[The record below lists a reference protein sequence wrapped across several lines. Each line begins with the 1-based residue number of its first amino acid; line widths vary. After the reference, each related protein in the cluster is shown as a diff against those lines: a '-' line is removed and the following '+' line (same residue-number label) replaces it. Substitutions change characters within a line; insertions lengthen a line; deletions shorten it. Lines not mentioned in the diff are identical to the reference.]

1 MNLAEFIIGVESF
14 NANIDIPL
22 IRKGYEFSA
31 KAHSGQYRE
40 SRKPYLEHCLEV
52 AFILAEQHLD
62 SATIAAGLLHDVV
75 EDTDVTIERVREEF
89 DDEIAE
95 LVDGVTKIGELKFK
109 SLEEEQVE
117 YFRKMLLS
125 MAKDIRVIIIKL
137 ADRLHNM
144 RTLDSL
150 DKNKQRKIAQE
161 TREVY
166 APLAHRFG
174 MARIKWELEDLS
186 LKYLDSEAY
195 DELVRKISA
204 RREDREAYIREIT
217 EPLKRELDE
226 AGIEAEITGR
236 AKHFDSIYRKMK
248 KRQKPFEEIYDLFA
262 IRIIVDSE
270 GECYHTLGMVH
281 TLWMPV
287 ADRFRD
293 YIALPKSNMYQS
305 LHTTV
310 IGPRGKM
317 VEIQIRTHQMH
328 RTADYGI
335 AAHWLYK
342 EGRREP
348 DESDKQMTWLREVL
362 EWQKDLT
369 NPSEFLEY
377 LKIDLFRDDIF
388 VFTPKGELR
397 QLPKGS
403 TPLDFAYAVHSEVG
417 HHCMGARVDGKM
429 VPLNTILSS
438 GQEVEV
444 ITSAHQSPSQDWL
457 KIVKTPR
464 ARSKIRHWLRQKR
477 YEESVNLGKEIFE
490 RELQKRHLKPPPEQE
505 LSDLGMGLNF
515 HDSEAMFFALG
526 NGNVSMKHI
535 LTKLTPPEK
544 QKEVKPSIIGKFVD
558 KARGGTKGIR
568 VGGMGNMMFRFAGCC
583 QPVPG
588 ERIVGFVT
596 RGRGVSIHRSDC
608 PNALQMMMEDERK
621 VEVRWNVGKDQ
632 SFMVK
637 LEVLVEDRKN
647 MLRDITQAISD
658 ADTNVRGAEIKG
670 EEITSTGSFIIEV
683 KNINHLNRTLKKIK
697 KVKGVIQIERSKGI
711 ERVEETQKDEIK

>member
-22 IRKGYEFSA
+22 LRKAYEFSA
-31 KAHSGQYRE
+31 KAHSGQYRV

-62 SATIAAGLLHDVV
+62 SAAIAAGLLHDVV
-75 EDTDVTIERVREEF
+75 EDTDVTIDQVREEF
-89 DDEIAE
+89 GEEISD

-125 MAKDIRVIIIKL
+125 MAEDIRVIIIKL

-150 DKNKQRKIAQE
+150 GMSKQRRIAQE

-186 LKYLDSEAY
+186 LKYLDPEAY
-195 DELVRKISA
+195 DELVRKINA

-217 EPLKRELDE
+217 EPLQRELE
-226 AGIEAEITGR
+226 KAEINADITGR

-248 KRQKPFEEIYDLFA
+248 KRQKPFEEIFDLFA

-270 GECYHTLGMVH
+270 GECYHALGIVH

-293 YIALPKSNMYQS
+293 YVALPKSNMYQS

-317 VEIQIRTHQMH
+317 VEIQIRTHHMH
-328 RTADYGI
+328 RTAEYGI
-335 AAHWLYK
+335 AAHWMYK

-348 DESDKQMTWLREVL
+348 SESDKQMTWLREVL

-388 VFTPKGELR
+388 VFTPKGELK

-403 TPLDFAYAVHSEVG
+403 TPLDFAYAVHSEIG
-417 HHCMGARVDGKM
+417 NRCIGAKADGKM
-429 VPLNTILSS
+429 IPLNAVLSS

-444 ITSAHQSPSQDWL
+444 LTSPHQTPSQDWL
-457 KIVKTPR
+457 KIVKTTR
-464 ARSKIRHWLRQKR
+464 ARSKIRYWLRQRR
-477 YEESVNLGKEIFE
+477 YEESVSLGKEILE
-490 RELQKRHLKPPPEQE
+490 KELKKRHLKLPPEPE
-505 LSDLGMGLNF
+505 LSDLAMGLNF
-515 HDSEAMFFALG
+515 QNAEAMFFALG
-526 NGNVSMKHI
+526 NGIISTKPV
-535 LTKLTPPEK
+535 LTKLAPPEI
-544 QKEVKPSIIGKFVD
+544 QKEIEPSTIQRFVD
-558 KARGGTKGIR
+558 KARGTRGIR
-568 VGGMGNMMFRFAGCC
+568 IGGMDRLMFRFAQCC

-588 ERIVGFVT
+588 ESIIGFVT
-596 RGRGVSIHRSDC
+596 RGRGVSVHRSDC
-608 PNALQMMMEDERK
+608 PNALQLRMEDDRK
-621 VEVRWNVGKDQ
+621 VEVKWDVDKDQ
-632 SFMVK
+632 SFLVK
-637 LEVLVEDRKN
+637 LDVIVQDRKN

-670 EEITSTGSFIIEV
+670 GETTSTGWFIIEV
-683 KNINHLNRTLKKIK
+683 KNISHLNKTLKKVK
-697 KVKGVIQIERSKGI
+697 KVKGVIQVERSKMG
-711 ERVEETQKDEIK
+711 ESVEETRTDAVK

>member
-1 MNLAEFIIGVESF
+1 VNLAEFIIKVESF

-22 IRKGYEFSA
+22 IKKAFEFSQ

-40 SRKPYLEHCLEV
+40 SKAPYLEHCLEV
-52 AFILAEQHLD
+52 ASILAEQHLD

-75 EDTDVTIERVREEF
+75 EDTDMTIEQVRAEF
-89 DDEIAE
+89 GEEIAL

-109 SLEEEQVE
+109 SVEEEQVE

-125 MAKDIRVIIIKL
+125 MTKDIRVIIIKL

-150 DKNKQRKIAQE
+150 DKDKQRRIAAE

-174 MARIKWELEDLS
+174 MAKVKWELEDLS
-186 LKYLDSEAY
+186 LKYLDPAAY
-195 DELVRKISA
+195 NDLVRKVNERI
-204 RREDREAYIREIT
+204 EDREAYIQEIT
-217 EPLKRELDE
+217 VPLRRELE
-226 AGIEAEITGR
+226 KAGIKAEITGR
-236 AKHFDSIYRKMK
+236 PKHFDSIYRKMK
-248 KRQKPFEEIYDLFA
+248 KRQKPFEEIFDLFA

-270 GECYHTLGMVH
+270 GECYHALGIVH

-328 RTADYGI
+328 RMAEYGI

-342 EGRREP
+342 EGRREA
-348 DESDKQMTWLREVL
+348 DESDKQMTWLRELL

-388 VFTPKGELR
+388 VFTPKGELK

-403 TPLDFAYAVHSEVG
+403 TPLDFAYSVHSEIG
-417 HHCMGARVDGKM
+417 DHCIGAKVDGKM
-429 VPLNTILSS
+429 VPLHTVLTS

-444 ITSAHQSPSQDWL
+444 VTSPHQSPSQDWL

-464 ARSKIRHWLRQKR
+464 ARSKIKHWLRLKR

-490 RELQKRHLKPPPEQE
+490 KELKKHNIKIPTESE
-505 LSDLGMGLNF
+505 LTDLAMGLNF
-515 HDSEAMFFALG
+515 RDSGVMFFGIG
-526 NGNVSMKHI
+526 NGSYSIQHI
-535 LTKLTPPEK
+535 LSKLVPPDK
-544 QKEVKPSIIGKFVD
+544 QKEIRPSILQRFVD
-558 KARGGTKGIR
+558 KARGGAKGIR
-568 VGGMGNMMFRFAGCC
+568 VGGLVNMMFRFAQCC

-588 ERIVGFVT
+588 EAIVGFVT

-608 PNALQMMMEDERK
+608 PNTLQMLTEDERK
-621 VEVRWNVGKDQ
+621 VEVEWDTGMDQ
-632 SFMVK
+632 SFMIR
-637 LEVLVEDRKN
+637 LDVLVEDRKN
-647 MLRDITQAISD
+647 ILRDITQAIAD
-658 ADTNVRGAEIKG
+658 TDTNVRGAEIKG
-670 EEITSTGSFIIEV
+670 GETTSIGNFIIEV
-683 KNINHLNRTLKKIK
+683 KNISHLNKTLKKIK
-697 KVKGVIQIERSKGI
+697 NVKGVIQVERSKGA
-711 ERVEETQKDEIK
+711 ERMEESPKDEIK

>member
-1 MNLAEFIIGVESF
+1 
-14 NANIDIPL
+14 
-22 IRKGYEFSA
+22 
-31 KAHSGQYRE
+31 
-40 SRKPYLEHCLEV
+40 
-52 AFILAEQHLD
+52 
-62 SATIAAGLLHDVV
+62 
-75 EDTDVTIERVREEF
+75 
-89 DDEIAE
+89 
-95 LVDGVTKIGELKFK
+95 
-109 SLEEEQVE
+109 
-117 YFRKMLLS
+117 MLLS

-150 DKNKQRKIAQE
+150 DKNKQKKIAQE

-174 MARIKWELEDLS
+174 MAKIKWELEDLS

-270 GECYHTLGMVH
+270 GECYHALGIVH

-621 VEVRWNVGKDQ
+621 VEVRWDVGKDQ

-711 ERVEETQKDEIK
+711 ERVEEMQKDEIK

>member
-1 MNLAEFIIGVESF
+1 VNLAEFIIGVESF

-22 IRKGYEFSA
+22 IRKAYEFSA
-31 KAHSGQYRE
+31 KAHSGQFRE
-40 SRKPYLEHCLEV
+40 SKKPYLEHCLEV
-52 AFILAEQHLD
+52 VFILAEQHLD

-75 EDTDVTIERVREEF
+75 EDTDVTIEQVKEQFGE
-89 DDEIAE
+89 EIAS

-150 DKNKQRKIAQE
+150 DREKQKRIAAE

-174 MARIKWELEDLS
+174 MAKIKWELEDLS
-186 LKYLDSEAY
+186 LKYLDPEAY
-195 DELVRKISA
+195 KELVHKVNERI
-204 RREDREAYIREIT
+204 EDREAYIREIT
-217 EPLKRELDE
+217 EPLERELAK
-226 AGIEAEITGR
+226 AGIKAEIAGR
-236 AKHFDSIYRKMK
+236 PKHFDSIYRKMK
-248 KRQKPFEEIYDLFA
+248 KRQKPFEEIFDLFA

-270 GECYHTLGMVH
+270 GECYHTLGIVH

-328 RTADYGI
+328 RTAEYGI

-342 EGRREP
+342 EGRRELG
-348 DESDKQMTWLREVL
+348 ESDKQMTWLREVL

-388 VFTPKGELR
+388 VFTPKGELK

-403 TPLDFAYAVHSEVG
+403 TPLDFAYAVHSEIG
-417 HHCMGARVDGKM
+417 SHCIGAKVDGRM
-429 VPLNTILSS
+429 VPLNTVLSS

-444 ITSAHQSPSQDWL
+444 VTSAHQNPSQDWL
-457 KIVKTPR
+457 KIVKTPK
-464 ARSKIRHWLRQKR
+464 ARSKIKHWLRQKG

-490 RELQKRHLKPPPEQE
+490 RELKKHSLKPPSEQE
-505 LSDLGMGLNF
+505 LSDLAMGLNF
-515 HDSEAMFFALG
+515 RGSEAMFFGLG
-526 NGNVSMKHI
+526 NGSVSLPHI
-535 LTKLTPPEK
+535 LSKLLPPEK
-544 QKEVKPSIIGKFVD
+544 QKEAKPSIIKKFVD
-558 KARGGTKGIR
+558 KARGGAKGIR
-568 VGGMGNMMFRFAGCC
+568 VGEMGNLMFRFAQCC

-588 ERIVGFVT
+588 EDIVGFVT

-608 PNALQMMMEDERK
+608 PNALQMLSEDERK
-621 VEVRWNVGKDQ
+621 MEVEWDVGKDQ

-637 LEVLVEDRKN
+637 LDVLVEDRKN
-647 MLRDITQAISD
+647 ILRDITQAIAD
-658 ADTNVRGAEIKG
+658 TDTNVRGAEIKG
-670 EEITSTGSFIIEV
+670 GETTAVGSFIIEV
-683 KNINHLNRTLKKIK
+683 KNIDHLNKTLKKIK
-697 KVKGVIQIERSKGI
+697 KVKGVIRVERSKGA
-711 ERVEETQKDEIK
+711 ERMEETPKDAVE

>member
-1 MNLAEFIIGVESF
+1 LNLAEFIIGVESF
-14 NANIDIPL
+14 NANIDISL
-22 IRKGYEFSA
+22 IRRAYEFSA
-31 KAHSGQYRE
+31 EAHSGQYRM

-75 EDTDVTIERVREEF
+75 EDTDVTIDRIRKVF
-89 DDEIAE
+89 GDEIAD
-95 LVDGVTKIGELKFK
+95 LVDGVTKISELKFK
-109 SLEEEQVE
+109 SQEEEQAE

-150 DKNKQRKIAQE
+150 ERNKQLRIARE
-161 TREVY
+161 TRDVY

-174 MARIKWELEDLS
+174 MARIKWELEDLT
-186 LKYLDSEAY
+186 LKYIDSEAY

-217 EPLKRELDE
+217 EPLERELKK
-226 AGIEAEITGR
+226 AGIKAEIAGR

-248 KRQKPFEEIYDLFA
+248 KRDKPFEEIFDLFA
-262 IRIIVDSE
+262 IRIMVDTE
-270 GECYHTLGMVH
+270 GECYHALGIVH

-342 EGRREP
+342 EGKLKP
-348 DESDKQMTWLREVL
+348 DESDKHMTWLRDVL

-369 NPSEFLEY
+369 NPYEFLEY
-377 LKIDLFRDDIF
+377 LKIDLFRDDVF
-388 VFTPKGELR
+388 VFTPKGELK

-403 TPLDFAYAVHSEVG
+403 TPLDLAYAVHSDVG
-417 HHCMGARVDGKM
+417 HHCIGARVDGKM
-429 VPLNTILSS
+429 VPLDMVLSS

-444 ITSAHQSPSQDWL
+444 LTSSHQSPSQDWL
-457 KIVKTPR
+457 KIVKSSR

-477 YEESVNLGKEIFE
+477 YEESVGLGSAIFE
-490 RELQKRHLKPPPEQE
+490 RELKKRQTKPPTEQE
-505 LSDLGMGLNF
+505 LSDLAMALNF
-515 HDSEAMFFALG
+515 HDFEALLSALG
-526 NGNVSMKHI
+526 DGNVSVNQI
-535 LTKLTPPEK
+535 FGKLTSPEK
-544 QKEVKPSIIGKFVD
+544 EAGAKPSLIGKFVD
-558 KARGGTKGIR
+558 RARRSSKGIR
-568 VGGMGNMMFRFAGCC
+568 IGGMGNMMFHFAGCC

-588 ERIVGFVT
+588 EDIVGFVT
-596 RGRGVSIHRSDC
+596 RGRGVSVHRSDC
-608 PNALQMMMEDERK
+608 PNALQMMTENGRRI
-621 VEVRWNVGKDQ
+621 EVQWDATRDQ

-647 MLRDITQAISD
+647 VLRDITQAISD

-670 EEITSTGSFIIEV
+670 GDTTAWGTFIVEV
-683 KNINHLNRTLKKIK
+683 KNIAHLNKTVKKIK
-697 KVKGVIQIERSKGI
+697 KVKGVIQVERSKGLDMI
-711 ERVEETQKDEIK
+711 PESPPNETQ